1 MEEIMNI
8 NGTEYIK
15 RELVKDMENELAEM
29 KKIMSEIN
37 KLSFLNNIPTDT
49 TTRHTQRVNN
59 SDNDNYQVPPSGQEL
74 WEIRLMN
81 NNGEFFAKTNNRK
94 LKVTIKEVF
103 IVQKEFTRNTTV
115 KQARELRKQLN
126 LNEYTF
132 NRLVYN
138 IQQGIFTKFIKEWN
152 KNTQPRVG
160 KKQVP
165 FENNVEKRKES
176 GIYV

>member
-59 SDNDNYQVPPSGQEL
+59 SDND
-74 WEIRLMN
+74 
-81 NNGEFFAKTNNRK
+81 
-94 LKVTIKEVF
+94 
-103 IVQKEFTRNTTV
+103 RN
-115 KQARELRKQLN
+115 
-126 LNEYTF
+126 F
-132 NRLVYN
+132 
-138 IQQGIFTKFIKEWN
+138 
-152 KNTQPRVG
+152 G
-160 KKQVP
+160 K
-165 FENNVEKRKES
+165 S
-176 GIYV
+176 D